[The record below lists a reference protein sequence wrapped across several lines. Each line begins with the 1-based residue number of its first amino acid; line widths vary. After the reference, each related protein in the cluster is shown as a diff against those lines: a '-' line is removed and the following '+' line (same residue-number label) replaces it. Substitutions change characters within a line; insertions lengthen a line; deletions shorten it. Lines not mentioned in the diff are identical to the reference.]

1 MQGLRQTL
9 RIFFDACNSLERYQ
23 WRKTNI
29 SPKQLKSLDPNVRK
43 MLRYKLRGSTVYLQ
57 LRKDSFIYIPK
68 NRKRIKALQQVQ
80 IEVKPV
86 AFSV

>member
-1 MQGLRQTL
+1 MLALRQTL

-29 SPKQLKSLDPNVRK
+29 KPKQLKSLDPSVK
-43 MLRYKLRGSTVYLQ
+43 QFFRYRLAGDTVYLQ
-57 LRKDSFIYIPK
+57 LKRDSFIMMPK
-68 NRKRIKALQQVQ
+68 NKKRIKALQQVQ
-80 IEVKPV
+80 IEVKPI